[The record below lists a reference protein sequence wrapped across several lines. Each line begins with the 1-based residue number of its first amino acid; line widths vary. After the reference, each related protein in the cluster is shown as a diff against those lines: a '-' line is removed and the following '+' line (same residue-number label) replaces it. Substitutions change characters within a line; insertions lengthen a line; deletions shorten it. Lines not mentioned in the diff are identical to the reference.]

1 MNVAMQDTATM
12 MIVVGILL
20 LLIEATAFGFSLVI
34 LAAVGL
40 ASIGV
45 GVMIKLQWLSD
56 SLPVALGVTSVFTA
70 VIFAVVWRPLKKL
83 GAAVDDSVPRS
94 DLIGYTFQLDNRLT
108 ADEAHIHRYSGID
121 WLLECD
127 ENLDAA
133 TLVKVIEVDVGK
145 FRVSPVAS

>member
-12 MIVVGILL
+12 MIVVGVLL

-56 SLPVALGVTSVFTA
+56 SLPVAFGVTSVLTA
-70 VIFAVVWRPLKKL
+70 AIFAIVWRPLKKL

-127 ENLDAA
+127 ETLEAA
-133 TLVKVIEVDVGK
+133 TLVKVIGVDVGK
-145 FRVSPVAS
+145 LRVSRVVS